1 MIKRKRIAKAREE
14 FKIIATAE
22 LMLREAIIKKSPL
35 IYTVKGVQE
44 TAKQRERID
53 YKLKIIEEL
62 YKYPF
67 ALVHIGYG
75 EVYLI
80 LEDNF
85 AECKELTK
93 KLETL
98 LATNAKN
105 DNGLLYIVDVEV
117 ADDESIKD
125 KQIRDIAFEAL
136 TALEAMSV
144 KLQPKNNVEM

>member
-1 MIKRKRIAKAREE
+1 MIKRKLIAKAREE
-14 FKIIATAE
+14 FKLNGTAE
-22 LMLREAIIKKSPL
+22 VMLTEAITKQVPL
-35 IYTVKGVQE
+35 IFSIRGVQE
-44 TAKQRERID
+44 TTKQREKID
-53 YKLKIIEEL
+53 YKLKVIEEL

-85 AECKELTK
+85 TECKQLTK

-98 LATNAKN
+98 LATNGKN

-117 ADDESIKD
+117 ASEESIKD

-136 TALEAMSV
+136 TAIEAIGT
-144 KLQPKNNVEM
+144 KLQPKSKVEI